1 MPQLSLNASQIARL
15 APIKAAG
22 GYRSDSAVVAAL
34 IAIYADDLL
43 SRVLAP
49 PNTALLPSTTTQLS
63 PNTTP
68 LSPST
73 TPPITTQLPP
83 NTPPSPPTATP
94 SAPKRTKFD
103 L

>member
-49 PNTALLPSTTTQLS
+49 PNTILLPPTTPQLS
-63 PNTTP
+63 PNINLLPPSSPP
-68 LSPST
+68 LN
-73 TPPITTQLPP
+73 TTQLPP
-83 NTPPSPPTATP
+83 NTPTSSPNTTQLP
-94 SAPKRTKFD
+94 PKRPKFD

>member
-1 MPQLSLNASQIARL
+1 MPQLSLNANQIARL

-49 PNTALLPSTTTQLS
+49 PNTALLPPSSTQLS
-63 PNTTP
+63 PNTHQ
-68 LSPST
+68 L
-73 TPPITTQLPP
+73 PPIISPPATTQLPP
-83 NTPPSPPTATP
+83 NTPPSSLINTP
-94 SAPKRTKFD
+94 LPPKRTKFNF
-103 L
+103 

>member
-1 MPQLSLNASQIARL
+1 MPQLSLNANQIARL

-49 PNTALLPSTTTQLS
+49 PNTTQL
-63 PNTTP
+63 PP
-68 LSPST
+68 L
-73 TPPITTQLPP
+73 TPPLPPNANQLSLITAPPNTTQLPP
-83 NTPPSPPTATP
+83 LTPPSPPTDTP
-94 SAPKRTKFD
+94 LPPKRVKFD